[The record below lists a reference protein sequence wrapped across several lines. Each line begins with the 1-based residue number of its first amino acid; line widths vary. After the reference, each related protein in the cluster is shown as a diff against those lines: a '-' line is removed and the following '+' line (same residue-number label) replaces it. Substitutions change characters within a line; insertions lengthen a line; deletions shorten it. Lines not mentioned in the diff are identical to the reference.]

1 MSKIKNAEEKLTKS
15 LKENICKTE
24 DLDIFLLRMIRKLKK
39 RQNVAENLIKSLKEN
54 ICKNEDIDIFSLI
67 MFRKLPKTPER

>member
-1 MSKIKNAEEKLTKS
+1 
-15 LKENICKTE
+15 
-24 DLDIFLLRMIRKLKK
+24 MIRKLKK

-67 MFRKLPKTPER
+67 MFRKLTKTPER